1 MVGKIN
7 DIGDKAEVTKAI
19 RTSVMSKQHG
29 NEDFLAQIIAD
40 ACSKNM
46 LYQCYVLFD
55 KHFIND
61 ALLQY

>member
-40 ACSKNM
+40 ACSKYM
-46 LYQCYVLFD
+46 LYQCFVHL
-55 KHFIND
+55 ISTS
-61 ALLQY
+61 